1 LQGLEACEQAS
12 YETSGDV
19 VPSAKLGKLSK
30 YAAFEGKE

>member
-1 LQGLEACEQAS
+1 MQAS
-12 YETSGDV
+12 YETSGANDV